1 MGMDFLVLNITIDL
15 YSVLLYGILVIC
27 WKLKLLS
34 LSKDFILL
42 KYNDY
47 KRVTKLVSSTRK
59 NLLLIHLVSLKLII
73 MLYYISF
80 LQFCNKSVVCIDK
93 NLYQVTYTINGKL
106 YKMLVKQT
114 KGPNPFV
121 KISNEMNIDITKD
134 ILPYI
139 GPQYNFH
146 GSNLTP
152 KSLHCKSLTFTLN
165 NGKTFVY
172 QEKDIISFPS

>member
-1 MGMDFLVLNITIDL
+1 MGIDFLVLTIRIDL
-15 YSVLLYGILVIC
+15 YSILLCFILFTF
-27 WKLKLLS
+27 WKLNILS
-34 LSKDFILL
+34 LCTHFILS

-47 KRVTKLVSSTRK
+47 KRVTSLVSSREK
-59 NLLLIHLVSLKLII
+59 NYIYITLVSFKLII
-73 MLYYISF
+73 MFYYISL
-80 LQFCNKSVVCIDK
+80 LQFCNNSVICIDK

-121 KISNEMNIDITKD
+121 KITNEMDMDITND

-152 KSLHCKSLTFTLN
+152 RSLHCKSLTFTLN
-165 NGKTFVY
+165 NGNIYTY
-172 QEKDIISFPS
+172 QEKDIISFP